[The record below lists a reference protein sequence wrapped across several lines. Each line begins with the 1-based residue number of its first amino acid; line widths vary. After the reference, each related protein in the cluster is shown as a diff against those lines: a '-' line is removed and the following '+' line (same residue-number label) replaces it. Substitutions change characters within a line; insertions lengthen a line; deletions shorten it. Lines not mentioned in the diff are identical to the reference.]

1 MSNLLSCTNLQLRFP
16 NTPKKPVFN
25 LNFQA
30 GQSWGILGPNGS
42 GKSTLLLTLAGLL
55 TPEQGTVF
63 LQNKPLSSYQP
74 KARAQLLG
82 TLLQSQNI
90 GFNSRVIDLVTQGRF
105 AHLNSWND
113 FTATDKQAAAQALA
127 QVGLTHLAQRGYT
140 SLSGGEQQRVA
151 LAMVLNQNPK
161 IYCLDEPSNH
171 LDLHQQISSLKLI
184 QTQVEQGKMALMAL
198 HDLNLAARFC
208 SHFICLFPDGRTLW
222 GKSAEILRLD
232 ILQDLYQQELHLS
245 YLHERPF
252 FIPR

>member
-30 GQSWGILGPNGS
+30 GQSWAILGPNGS

-55 TPEQGTVF
+55 TPEQGTVS
-63 LQNKPLSSYQP
+63 LQQRPLPSYKPR
-74 KARAQLLG
+74 ARAKLIG
-82 TLLQSQNI
+82 TLLQNTDT
-90 GFNSRVIDLVTQGRF
+90 GFNTQVLDIVVQARF
-105 AHLNSWND
+105 AHLTGWGG
-113 FTATDKQAAAQALA
+113 FTKADEQLALNALA
-127 QVGLTHLAQRGYT
+127 KVGLEHLASRGYA

-151 LAMVLNQNPK
+151 LAMVLNQNPQ

-171 LDLHQQISSLKLI
+171 LDLHQQISSLQLI
-184 QTQVEQGKMALMAL
+184 QTQVEQGKLALMAL